1 MYFLTS
7 YKREEQ
13 SYVIIE
19 MHVCRLGMYSNMKD
33 PIIREQKCICN
44 ILLCEQGQGF
54 SRIFYAVFVVTAELL
69 SVSFSLIW
77 KPRIIRT
84 WNRSAVEA
92 TRNIKQLYRL
102 YFHHLEGKK
111 CSDRCYVQKKHERTS
126 CERIKLITQI
136 ANIGLIPLPDSRII
150 DKPIF
155 VAHIRLQTIYLLPN
169 QWILYLR
176 MS

>member
-1 MYFLTS
+1 MCFLTS

-69 SVSFSLIW
+69 SVSFSLI
-77 KPRIIRT
+77 
-84 WNRSAVEA
+84 
-92 TRNIKQLYRL
+92 
-102 YFHHLEGKK
+102 
-111 CSDRCYVQKKHERTS
+111 
-126 CERIKLITQI
+126 
-136 ANIGLIPLPDSRII
+136 
-150 DKPIF
+150 
-155 VAHIRLQTIYLLPN
+155 
-169 QWILYLR
+169 
-176 MS
+176 

>member
-1 MYFLTS
+1 MSFLTS
-7 YKREEQ
+7 YKRAEQ

-19 MHVCRLGMYSNMKD
+19 MHVCRLRMYSYMKD

-54 SRIFYAVFVVTAELL
+54 SRFFYVVFVEKAELL

-77 KPRIIRT
+77 KPRIIKT

-92 TRNIKQLYRL
+92 TRNIKQFFRL
-102 YFHHLEGKK
+102 YSHLIEGKEI
-111 CSDRCYVQKKHERTS
+111 CSDRCFVQKKHERTS

-136 ANIGLIPLPDSRII
+136 ANIGLIPLPDSQII

-155 VAHIRLQTIYLLPN
+155 VAHKRLQTIYLFPN
-169 QWILYLR
+169 Q
-176 MS
+176 

>member
-1 MYFLTS
+1 MSFLTS

-19 MHVCRLGMYSNMKD
+19 MHVCRLRMYSYMKD

-54 SRIFYAVFVVTAELL
+54 SRFFYVVFVVKAELL
-69 SVSFSLIW
+69 SVSFSLKW
-77 KPRIIRT
+77 KPRIMRI

-111 CSDRCYVQKKHERTS
+111 LFWSLLCSKKAWKNKLWKDKIDHTDS
-126 CERIKLITQI
+126 KYRINTVTRQS
-136 ANIGLIPLPDSRII
+136 N
-150 DKPIF
+150 
-155 VAHIRLQTIYLLPN
+155 Y
-169 QWILYLR
+169 W
-176 MS
+176 